1 MIKMLMLR
9 VKDKREQR
17 FTTKN
22 TEKTQSEKE
31 EVPFVSFVP
40 LVTFVVNLLPKSGLK
55 SILQVTKM
63 ALSD

>member
-22 TEKTQSEKE
+22 TEKTQSKKKK
-31 EVPFVSFVP
+31 P
-40 LVTFVVNLLPKSGLK
+40 LLYLLSL
-55 SILQVTKM
+55 L
-63 ALSD
+63 